1 MKNRNIVKQDFKLV
15 NAKYKL
21 NTSEIKFIMNAIAQ
35 IDADDDEFTEYE
47 IKVSDLEE
55 KLQMAKNKH
64 TRLKEFAKKIMSKPI
79 LIEQDNEDFT
89 VFNWF
94 SRIRYISKQA
104 KFIVK
109 IDDELKP
116 YLLNLKNRFVKYN
129 LKYILPLTSNYSIKI
144 YQLLK
149 EYEKLEKRKFK
160 VEELQDFLQVPKSLK
175 IYNRFKE
182 KVLKVAERELIEHCD
197 IFFEF
202 EEIKAGRK
210 VDEILFRIKENKH
223 IKEKEAIE
231 DINYTKEFSRFKK
244 QKFWL
249 NGEIAIFINTSN
261 ENDKIA
267 LNFKMNQ
274 GNAKAIFETEEGAYN
289 FLSSNRA

>member
-249 NGEIAIFINTSN
+249 NGEIGTFINTSN

>member
-182 KVLKVAERELIEHCD
+182 KVLKVAERELIKHCD

-249 NGEIAIFINTSN
+249 NGEIGTFINTSN

>member
-79 LIEQDNEDFT
+79 LIEQEDEDFT

-175 IYNRFKE
+175 NYADFKR
-182 KVLKVAERELIEHCD
+182 KVLKVAERELIKHCD

-249 NGEIAIFINTSN
+249 NGEIGTFINTSN
-261 ENDKIA
+261 ENNKIA

>member
-55 KLQMAKNKH
+55 KLQIGKNQH

-249 NGEIAIFINTSN
+249 NGEIGTFINTSN